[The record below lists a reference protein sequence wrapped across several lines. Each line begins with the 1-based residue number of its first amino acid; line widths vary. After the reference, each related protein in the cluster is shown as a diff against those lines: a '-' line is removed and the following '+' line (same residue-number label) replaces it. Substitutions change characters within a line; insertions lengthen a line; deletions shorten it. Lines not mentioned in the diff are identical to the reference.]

1 MLLVSTWLCSRAM
14 RFQSILTISPLL
26 TTEFSVAQWQSI
38 RVDHGGSQ
46 VQISS
51 GSRIVFESTFLL
63 EFLHN
68 INIQRPNIFYLPV
81 FCGLINS
88 RYENTTVS
96 MWGVRIAEEQQKMQQ
111 RFLSGL
117 LLKCLCQASDHKFFF
132 FRRRLPFKM
141 KRLNQILEIKSKL
154 KLCQTHL
161 QFARRSSVLLL
172 QPTVEKG
179 IKTP

>member
-1 MLLVSTWLCSRAM
+1 MLLVSTWLCSRAK

-26 TTEFSVAQWQSI
+26 TAQWQSI
-38 RVDHGGSQ
+38 RVDRGGLQ

-68 INIQRPNIFYLPV
+68 FNIQRPNIFYLPA

-88 RYENTTVS
+88 PYENIIVS
-96 MWGVRIAEEQQKMQQ
+96 MWGVRIGEEQQKMQQ

-117 LLKCLCQASDHKFFF
+117 LLKCLCQASDHKKFFF
-132 FRRRLPFKM
+132 FHRRLSFKM

-161 QFARRSSVLLL
+161 KFARRSSVLLL
-172 QPTVEKG
+172 QRTVKKRN
-179 IKTP
+179 KTP